1 VALLAA
7 VCVAPGL
14 AGSAIPQ
21 EEYRLHRAELRKAVT
36 DGVVVLFGRT
46 EGKGD
51 DALTG
56 FRQEPNFFYL
66 TGWEE
71 PGAILVMAPPAT
83 EILFLPPHNLKG
95 ERYTGRKTS
104 AEDADARAVTGFE
117 HVLPVSG
124 FEAQLSKL
132 LESYPK
138 VYTLPG
144 EAQAS
149 RLKPRELFDLQ
160 PALTRLR
167 MKKSPREIELIQ
179 RAANITMEAHR
190 AAWKRVAAGL
200 FEYQIAATMT
210 AVILERGC
218 ERTAYSPAVASGAN
232 GTVLHYWKNS
242 RRMEKGDLLL
252 MDMGAECSAYAADIT
267 RTVPVSGKFTA
278 RQREIYDLVLGAQKA
293 IIAAIKPG
301 VTQGAENTAPN
312 SLYRIAYEYLNSHG
326 KDREGNPLGRY
337 LTHGVSHHVGLR
349 VHDPGSA
356 KEPLAAGMVVTAEPG
371 LYIPEEGISI
381 RIEDMILV
389 TENGARV
396 LTAALPKEAG
406 EIEKAMAK

>member
-1 VALLAA
+1 MLAA

-83 EILFLPPHNLKG
+83 EILFLPPHNPKG

-104 AEDADARAVTGFE
+104 AEDADAGAVTGFE

-124 FEAQLSKL
+124 FEAQLTKL
-132 LESYPK
+132 LESYSK
-138 VYTLPG
+138 VYTLTR
-144 EAQAS
+144 EADAS

-200 FEYQIAATMT
+200 FEYQIAATIT
-210 AVILERGC
+210 AAILERGC

-242 RRMEKGDLLL
+242 RRMEKGELLL

-278 RQREIYDLVLGAQKA
+278 RQREIYDLVLRAQKA

-312 SLYRIAYEYLNSHG
+312 SLYKIAYEYLNSHG
-326 KDREGNPLGRY
+326 KDRQGNPLGKY
-337 LTHGVSHHVGLR
+337 LTHGVSHHLGLR

-356 KEPLAAGMVVTAEPG
+356 REPLAAGMVVTAEPG
-371 LYIPEEGISI
+371 LYVPEEGISI
-381 RIEDMILV
+381 RIEDMVLV
-389 TENGARV
+389 TQNGARV